1 MERQQWENVKDTM
14 MCTVNTYSRVLIS
27 VGSWWKVVRFRSLL
41 IHWYWMLSAVLSLP
55 LCLRGKK
62 THALIDRLRSLV
74 IHILHKVG
82 AWMPLRVVW
91 RSFLLIRREGGIER
105 FTSAMFALCFY
116 YFAPIQQ
123 TFAFVLLSVLWSS
136 LERIQSLERLRRQRL
151 HEVIL
156 QLMACCKCIRA
167 KWMPTIT

>member
-1 MERQQWENVKDTM
+1 MKGCAIQKSFD
-14 MCTVNTYSRVLIS
+14 SLILNAFR
-27 VGSWWKVVRFRSLL
+27 RFVSSTLL
-41 IHWYWMLSAVLSLP
+41 T
-55 LCLRGKK
+55 RKK

-74 IHILHKVG
+74 IHILQKVG

-91 RSFLLIRREGGIER
+91 RSFLLIRREGGIGR

-136 LERIQSLERLRRQRL
+136 LEGIQSLERLRRQRKRL

-167 KWMPTIT
+167 KWMLTIT